1 MKMLMETNPIIAMS
15 MINEVNADG
24 YDSYAEG
31 DELDDYAAS
40 SYDNAN
46 VYDEYPSGD
55 ENDGYSEDE
64 DSDSD

>member
-1 MKMLMETNPIIAMS
+1 MR
-15 MINEVNADG
+15 MINKVNADG

-31 DELDDYAAS
+31 DELEDYAAS

-46 VYDEYPSGD
+46 AYDEYPSGD